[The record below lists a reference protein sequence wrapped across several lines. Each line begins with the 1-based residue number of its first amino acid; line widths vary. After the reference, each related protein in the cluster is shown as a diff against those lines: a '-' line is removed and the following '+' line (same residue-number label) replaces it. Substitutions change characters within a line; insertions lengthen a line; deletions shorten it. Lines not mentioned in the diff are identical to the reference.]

1 MIPLVE
7 MMLKSLDGDG
17 FTQIKQQFGLD
28 SKETER
34 ALEAVLPAF
43 STGLKRNTAQPKDF
57 GAFMHT
63 LSEGRHEKYVDDT
76 NTAFSDEGK
85 RDGNGILKH
94 LFGSKNTSRALAAQA
109 AKASGVDE
117 ETIKKILPVVA
128 SMVMG
133 GLFKQSTGQTD
144 NITGVKATGNTSTS
158 NFSGGGILGDILGE
172 LVKGGLS
179 RQDRSKTRKK
189 SRGRG
194 QKDNPLGDLLEQM
207 MGRSSSSPDKQAK
220 TPYGG
225 DNPLGQIFENMLD
238 GKRGDY
244 QPQKDIPVKPRR
256 KKNKPVYDDSDDGF
270 EDIGPA
276 DQYRQQRR
284 GRKTSENP
292 QPGRSSQKR
301 GSGGLEDLFGD
312 MFETGRE
319 VDEGYQQGVESIFD
333 QFMKR

>member
-63 LSEGRHEKYVDDT
+63 LSEGRHEKYIDDT

-85 RDGNGILKH
+85 RDGNGILRH
-94 LFGSKNTSRALAAQA
+94 LFGSKDASRALAAQA
-109 AKASGVDE
+109 AKASGIDE

-133 GLFKQSTGQTD
+133 GLFKQSTGRTD
-144 NITGVKATGNTSTS
+144 DFTVAKATSSAS

-179 RQDRSKTRKK
+179 RQDNRQTRRK
-189 SRGRG
+189 SPGKR

-207 MGRSSSSPDKQAK
+207 MGRSSRSSDKRAES
-220 TPYGG
+220 PLGG
-225 DNPLGQIFENMLD
+225 DNPLGQIFENMLS
-238 GKRGDY
+238 GKRGNY
-244 QPQKDIPVKPRR
+244 QPQEDVPVKPRR
-256 KKNKPVYDDSDDGF
+256 KKNEPVYDESNDGF

-276 DQYRQQRR
+276 DQYQQQQP
-284 GRKTSENP
+284 GRKSRQKP
-292 QPGRSSQKR
+292 HSKRSSQKR
-301 GSGGLEDLFGD
+301 SGGGLEDLFGD
-312 MFETGRE
+312 MFETGRDVE
-319 VDEGYQQGVESIFD
+319 EGYQQGIESIFD
-333 QFMKR
+333 KFMKR